1 MPRHVVDGRY
11 FVDSP
16 AHDRLP
22 LVLDSPHS
30 GIVFPADFQ
39 CAAPLAALYASWDA
53 HVDELWSAA
62 PHFGAMLVG
71 ALFPR
76 AYIDPNRAINDI
88 DPDLLA
94 QLWPHPAEPGECS
107 ARGMGLIRRYALPGV
122 PMYDSRL
129 PVAKVERR
137 LHDYYLPYRQAVRD
151 ALDDAWQHFGK
162 VWHIDCH
169 AMPSQGHNLHPDP
182 GQPRADMVLCD
193 RDGATCDPA
202 FVHWIGDQLGAMGY
216 RVAYNT
222 PYQGGDLVHIFGRPG
237 QGRHSVQ
244 LMINRALY
252 MNEATCGKHEGFAE
266 LQDDLQDFL
275 AALAGYIRERL
286 DAR

>member
-11 FVDSP
+11 FVDVP
-16 AHDRLP
+16 AGERLP

-39 CAAPLAALYASWDA
+39 CVAPLSALYASWDA
-53 HVDELWSAA
+53 HVDELWSCA
-62 PHFGAMLVG
+62 PQAGAVLVG

-76 AYIDPNRAINDI
+76 AYIDPNRAPTDI
-88 DPDLLA
+88 DPDMLA

-122 PMYDSRL
+122 PMYDERL

-137 LHDYYLPYRQAVRD
+137 LHDYYLPYRHAVRD
-151 ALDDAWQHFGK
+151 ALDDAWQRFGA

-182 GQPRADMVLCD
+182 GQVRADMALCD
-193 RDGATCDPA
+193 REGTTCEA
-202 FVHWIGDQLGAMGY
+202 SFTRWLGEQLTELGY
-216 RVAYNT
+216 RVSYNL
-222 PYQGGDLVHIFGRPG
+222 PYRGGDLVRTFGHPEQR
-237 QGRHSVQ
+237 RHSVQ

-252 MNEATCGKHEGFAE
+252 MNEGTCIKHDGFVV
-266 LQDDLQDFL
+266 LQAHLRQLL
-275 AALAGYIRERL
+275 AALADELRARL
-286 DAR
+286 AV